1 MLPLLY
7 QLGLG
12 MPAWQSG
19 LLMMPM
25 AAAAMGKKLIA
36 SRVLARLG
44 YRRMLMVNT
53 VMIGAVVG
61 LFSLVI
67 PATPIVLIVLLGLA
81 FGFFNSLQY
90 PSMNSMAY
98 ADIEPPIRAW
108 PA

>member
-36 SRVLARLG
+36 SRVLASWMG
-44 YRRMLMVNT
+44 SCWT
-53 VMIGAVVG
+53 
-61 LFSLVI
+61 
-67 PATPIVLIVLLGLA
+67 
-81 FGFFNSLQY
+81 
-90 PSMNSMAY
+90 Y
-98 ADIEPPIRAW
+98 AGDGVAPFKPG
-108 PA
+108 